1 MPVRLL
7 PRRCSPSSAA
17 RAAGPPPSTSPSI
30 SPSRLPIP
38 SSPASPLTRAAPASA
53 RRRVRPRS
61 DGVPA
66 RTPALPLLPP
76 AWRAYLRR
84 RTTMARGTPT
94 IEAARVGLCDRNL
107 ARLRIWCLF
116 SWIRPSSRLSLLSL
130 FLSRLFPAMMG
141 EARRSSA
148 SSPDA
153 AHSALWFASPLLDWL
168 RTYMCYLGK
177 SRGFICSLPLG
188 WTIL

>member
-1 MPVRLL
+1 MRKLL
-7 PRRCSPSSAA
+7 AD
-17 RAAGPPPSTSPSI
+17 THH
-30 SPSRLPIP
+30 
-38 SSPASPLTRAAPASA
+38 
-53 RRRVRPRS
+53 VRPRS

-76 AWRAYLRR
+76 AWHAYLRR

-94 IEAARVGLCDRNL
+94 IEAANVGLCYRNL
-107 ARLRIWCLF
+107 ARLWIWCLF
-116 SWIRPSSRLSLLSL
+116 GWIHPSSRLSLLSL